1 MLKPLAI
8 SRDRMINLE
17 DSWSVKVFLKVYGA
31 LKKWTIACLSTSM
44 LIKYLIKLGSGL
56 YNLSVRSISIIILIV
71 VMANIFLYNILRS
84 FEDVEIGFFGWMVRG
99 ILLFVGSV
107 GIFCNSQFKD
117 LKETSL
123 FISWINRN
131 KLSLLEEK

>member
-1 MLKPLAI
+1 
-8 SRDRMINLE
+8 MINLE

-31 LKKWTIACLSTSM
+31 LKKWTIACFSTSI
-44 LIKYLIKLGSGL
+44 LVRYLIKLGSGL
-56 YNLSVRSISIIILIV
+56 YNLSVRSISIIILILV
-71 VMANIFLYNILRS
+71 IANIFLYNILRS
-84 FEDVEIGFFGWMVRG
+84 FEDVEIGFFGWMVRV

-107 GIFCNSQFKD
+107 GIFCKSQFKD

-123 FISWINRN
+123 FISWINCN

>member
-1 MLKPLAI
+1 
-8 SRDRMINLE
+8 MINLE

-84 FEDVEIGFFGWMVRG
+84 FEDVEIGFFGWMVRV

-107 GIFCNSQFKD
+107 GIFCKSQFKD

-123 FISWINRN
+123 FISWINCN